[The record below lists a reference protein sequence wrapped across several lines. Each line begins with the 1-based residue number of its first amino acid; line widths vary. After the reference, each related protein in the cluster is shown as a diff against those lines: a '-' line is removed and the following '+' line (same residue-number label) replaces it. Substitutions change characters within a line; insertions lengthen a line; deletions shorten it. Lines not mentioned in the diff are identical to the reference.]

1 MESASIS
8 LITNIT
14 IPADI
19 LFHELSGEAVL
30 LNLDSGKYYGLDE
43 IGTRIW
49 MLLSEYRNLNTV
61 FQILLDEYNVEEDR
75 LSVDLIKLVEDL
87 VKNGLLQVDA
97 SAEIP

>member
-1 MESASIS
+1 MHPATIS
-8 LITNIT
+8 LMTNII

-49 MLLSEYRNLNTV
+49 MLLSQHHNLYSA
-61 FQILLDEYNVEEDR
+61 FQILLDEYDVEENR
-75 LSVDLIKLVEDL
+75 LTGDLIKLVEDL
-87 VKNGLLQVDA
+87 VKNGLLQVEA
-97 SAEIP
+97 STEAP